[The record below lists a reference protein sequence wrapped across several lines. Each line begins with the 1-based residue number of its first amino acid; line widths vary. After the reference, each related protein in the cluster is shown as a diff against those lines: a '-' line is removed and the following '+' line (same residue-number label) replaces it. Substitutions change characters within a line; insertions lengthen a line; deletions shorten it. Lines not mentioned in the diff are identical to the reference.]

1 MAGEHVIQLE
11 QARQQAVAEY
21 CAKVLSETDTNL
33 SDTSLLMDL
42 QASNAV
48 SSGWFCALY
57 QSVGFWAASAMP
69 AIINDR
75 CYCGE
80 VCLFVYVCLSHSCWR
95 YLM

>member
-1 MAGEHVIQLE
+1 VCAILLLTKCVRNALDSMAGEHVIQLE

-48 SSGWFCALY
+48 SSG
-57 QSVGFWAASAMP
+57 
-69 AIINDR
+69 
-75 CYCGE
+75 
-80 VCLFVYVCLSHSCWR
+80 
-95 YLM
+95 